1 MSTVLWAN
9 RLSDG
14 VVVSDES
21 DKFALYKHLAQID
34 KIARGCGLAP
44 LSEMCDHTDLR
55 FNTDEDLEL
64 PMGMASTKEWM
75 AAQGVWVEAEVA
87 VSILT
92 TLSNA
97 IERDKPRFGL
107 LRNDYDAVLAEL
119 RESLAFAR
127 AMAES
132 GAKFNFSVVM

>member
-9 RLSDG
+9 RLSEG

-44 LSEMCDHTDLR
+44 LSEMCDYTDFR
-55 FNTDEDLEL
+55 FNVEDVEL
-64 PMGMASTKEWM
+64 PDGMASTSDWM
-75 AAQGVWVEAEVA
+75 AAKGVWVEAEA
-87 VSILT
+87 AISMLT
-92 TLSNA
+92 TLSEA
-97 IERDKPRFGL
+97 IEREKPRFGL
-107 LRNDYDAVLAEL
+107 LRNDYEAVVAEL

-127 AMAES
+127 DTAANAS
-132 GAKFNFSVVM
+132 KFNFSVVM